1 MLPTY
6 TVCSQVK
13 KLEWYD
19 SCEYLT
25 GSAAITNGVGV
36 CEYNRGTSRR
46 GLERGK
52 GTALCEVS
60 VGVGWLFVDSPLNH
74 HSWRAMITSPL

>member
-13 KLEWYD
+13 EPQWYD

-36 CEYNRGTSRR
+36 CESSGGTSIR

-52 GTALCEVS
+52 GTALCMIS
-60 VGVGWLFVDSPLNH
+60 VGMDWLFVDSPLNH
-74 HSWRAMITSPL
+74 HS